1 MGTTQPTGTRLSIE
15 MSGDARRRIR
25 RAAAKRKVSMRRY
38 VLEAVQAQLSKEAES
53 DRAAKG
59 SMLALT
65 AQTDP
70 VLAHLWN
77 NSKDAA
83 YDRL

>member
-1 MGTTQPTGTRLSIE
+1 MGITQPTRTRLSME
-15 MSGDARRRIR
+15 VSADARRRIR

-38 VLEAVQAQLSKEAES
+38 VLEAVQARLSKEVGAE
-53 DRAAKG
+53 RAAKG
-59 SMLALT
+59 SLPALT

-70 VLAHLWN
+70 VLAQLWN